1 MSIFDQA
8 MHRSV
13 QWQDWRWQQKNAI
26 RDEPALRNA
35 CGGWDEATTAHI
47 EHNLQDRKMQ
57 ITPYYIDLNQAF
69 THQRRGDGPPP
80 VAPGSTV
87 LERTGAG
94 RLRRQFRK
102 LGTQS

>member
-57 ITPYYIDLNQAF
+57 ITPYYIDLIKRSLTSAEVMDHPLWRQVVPYWSE
-69 THQRRGDGPPP
+69 QVQGDYD
-80 VAPGSTV
+80 GSSENWE
-87 LERTGAG
+87 L
-94 RLRRQFRK
+94 
-102 LGTQS
+102 